1 MTSSTEIG
9 RVETIVYV
17 LMSTVP
23 PPASMTMTVFPS
35 CSKYISDKLGEVSLI
50 MTNLYAF
57 YDEVALNTEV
67 QACFPF
73 GDKVDASM
81 PGCSV
86 WDKPSHDRGLAHFAL
101 LKTLPAIGVGQDEL
115 DAIFDGS
122 P

>member
-1 MTSSTEIG
+1 M
-9 RVETIVYV
+9 YV

-115 DAIFDGS
+115 DAIFDGG